1 VPHQRSSFAPA
12 ARRPRRLQTVVALG
26 TGLILLASAA
36 TASTAAADAG
46 SAQRAAA
53 TAASAT
59 TTARLLRNTQLRT
72 RPGGPVVTTLGPT
85 TDFGSE
91 RILAVVAR
99 EGDWLGVLSESIPG
113 SRAGWIPAANA
124 KLGHVRYAL
133 DVDRSARMLTVRRD
147 GRVVRR
153 FAVAVGRTGLTTPAG
168 RYAVTDALL
177 MNGATVYGCCVLPI
191 TGVQTA
197 LPASSNRLAIH
208 GTNAEGT
215 IGSAASS
222 GCVRARTA
230 DMRWLVNR
238 ITAGTVLRIEA

>member
-1 VPHQRSSFAPA
+1 VPAGANSGA
-12 ARRPRRLQTVVALG
+12 AG
-26 TGLILLASAA
+26 
-36 TASTAAADAG
+36 
-46 SAQRAAA
+46 
-53 TAASAT
+53 AASAP
-59 TTARLLRNTQLRT
+59 TTARLLHNTQLRS
-72 RPGGPVVTTLGPT
+72 RPDGPVVTTLGRF
-85 TDFGSE
+85 TDYGSP

-99 EGDWLGVLSESIPG
+99 RGDWLGVLSESMPG

-124 KLGHVRYAL
+124 ELGHVRYAL
-133 DVDRSARMLTVRRD
+133 DVDRSARRLTVRRD
-147 GRVVRR
+147 GQVVRR
-153 FAVAVGRTGLTTPAG
+153 FAVAVGRTGLTTPTG

-177 MNGATVYGCCVLPI
+177 MSSGTAYGCCVMPI

-197 LPASSNRLAIH
+197 LPGHTRLAIH
-208 GTNAEGT
+208 GTDAEGT